1 MGTLRFFEE
10 VVSFKIRRTFG
21 FADYTYADIFLF
33 AGVGWKGLLRILRNG
48 NFHKGYGN
56 PLRKDF
62 RWRNACTVGFDGKS
76 IARLCRS
83 VKFVLSCVRE

>member
-1 MGTLRFFEE
+1 MP
-10 VVSFKIRRTFG
+10 I
-21 FADYTYADIFLF
+21 YFLF

-76 IARLCRS
+76 IAPALQVGKVRTL
-83 VKFVLSCVRE
+83 CVRENQPCKGIDRPGIAAVGSFDS